1 MHLEDTGCQEIQYQI
16 VAETQVR
23 DTDRTLRDGLNFFLV
38 CRNRRKFTKF
48 PFLNVCPTVNFT
60 LLLVKF
66 LEAAAEGTSQMVEL
80 FFTAFMADNNILD
93 IFLIRCELYCMIKH
107 ARHLWSKTANVKSS
121 HANVSVN
128 KYAETVNTEQLLRML
143 SSRKGWVDIHNS
155 LGNGFAFLFGRTR
168 EVQFQTA
175 NYPLGVQEKW
185 AVSIRRSQ
193 GWGPAEPGRG
203 ARFLLWH

>member
-1 MHLEDTGCQEIQYQI
+1 MP
-16 VAETQVR
+16 R
-23 DTDRTLRDGLNFFLV
+23 DSVSDCCRNPGEGYRQDFEGWSQLLSV

-143 SSRKGWVDIHNS
+143 SSRKG
-155 LGNGFAFLFGRTR
+155 
-168 EVQFQTA
+168 
-175 NYPLGVQEKW
+175 
-185 AVSIRRSQ
+185 
-193 GWGPAEPGRG
+193 
-203 ARFLLWH
+203 